1 MGHGGDGRVI
11 VVERNGGNVGD
22 AGAEAGEDVLLG
34 DVQDAGVEGRVRIV
48 DLEDVKAVL
57 KGADVQHRVEDGLG
71 LADLDAVLQEG
82 HFGGDFNHTTVDV
95 GGDGEGLEEGGI
107 FGSQGGRL
115 GSLDGVDQVT
125 GLLEIAIGH
134 DGADVLLGQWQKVL
148 QRSNFHQKLKNKFSR
163 KSRSSSLGGAL
174 DGMSAFL
181 ITALRSVIFQSLF

>member
-22 AGAEAGEDVLLG
+22 AGAEAGADVLLG
-34 DVQDAGVEGRVRIV
+34 DVQDAGVEDRVRIV
-48 DLEDVKAVL
+48 DLEDVEAVL
-57 KGADVQHRVEDGLG
+57 EGEDVQHGVEDGLG
-71 LADLDAVLQEG
+71 LAEG
-82 HFGGDFNHTTVDV
+82 HFGGDFNHATV
-95 GGDGEGLEEGGI
+95 DGEGLEEGGI
-107 FGSQGGRL
+107 FGTQGGCL

-125 GLLEIAIGH
+125 GLLDIAIGH
-134 DGADVLLGQWQKVL
+134 DGADVLLGQWQKLL